1 MAVSEFIL
9 QCYSQNRFFDIV
21 GLLFNMFVAVYLAN
35 NINTD
40 WSITFRYFNLAMV
53 GMLINLIMQYWLGTS
68 KDEKND
74 KQVFVLILTIEL
86 VLTIIGLIIGYP
98 NGIYVVIAGYIFG
111 FLLPIFLYKK
121 FNAKKVN
128 FPHLVERVSLIIII
142 AFGEAIV
149 NLANYFNNKTP
160 IIYAILLFASFCRCL
175 QVM

>member
-1 MAVSEFIL
+1 M
-9 QCYSQNRFFDIV
+9 
-21 GLLFNMFVAVYLAN
+21 
-35 NINTD
+35 
-40 WSITFRYFNLAMV
+40 
-53 GMLINLIMQYWLGTS
+53 GTS

-86 VLTIIGLIIGYP
+86 VLAIIGYP
-98 NGIYVVIAGYIFG
+98 NGIYGVIAGYIFG

-160 IIYAILLFASFCRCL
+160 LFMLDYCLLHF
-175 QVM
+175 V

>member
-1 MAVSEFIL
+1 M
-9 QCYSQNRFFDIV
+9 
-21 GLLFNMFVAVYLAN
+21 
-35 NINTD
+35 
-40 WSITFRYFNLAMV
+40 
-53 GMLINLIMQYWLGTS
+53 GTS

-86 VLTIIGLIIGYP
+86 VLALIGLIIGYP
-98 NGIYVVIAGYIFG
+98 NGIYGVIAGYIFG

-160 IIYAILLFASFCRCL
+160 LFMLYYCLVHFVSCL

>member
-1 MAVSEFIL
+1 MKSLKENWI
-9 QCYSQNRFFDIV
+9 I
-21 GLLFNMFVAVYLAN
+21 
-35 NINTD
+35 
-40 WSITFRYFNLAMV
+40 SIKQLKCSIYYCNLR
-53 GMLINLIMQYWLGTS
+53 
-68 KDEKND
+68 
-74 KQVFVLILTIEL
+74 
-86 VLTIIGLIIGYP
+86 
-98 NGIYVVIAGYIFG
+98 
-111 FLLPIFLYKK
+111 KK